1 MLNGFWASNFK
12 TSQMCKWR
20 FSSDT
25 QTGLPRKLSRW
36 YSGALKQ
43 RNKTQRNKKNYVYTV
58 KYMKSSSPDD
68 SSLMQHAIIPTL
80 PPSLLPLPSRP
91 LPTSHTSPFQ
101 KQIVGYP
108 SWYLGFRAGGG
119 LETGHTPAWDVSLIV
134 VYPCPVGMGFFPTV
148 RVGVIL
154 LL

>member
-43 RNKTQRNKKNYVYTV
+43 RNKTQRNKKYYVYTV

-80 PPSLLPLPSRP
+80 PPSFPSPRVPSLHLILLLFKNRSLLSLLVSRFPSRRW
-91 LPTSHTSPFQ
+91 LGNWSHSSMGCVTDCSFNP
-101 KQIVGYP
+101 P
-108 SWYLGFRAGGG
+108 
-119 LETGHTPAWDVSLIV
+119 
-134 VYPCPVGMGFFPTV
+134 PVGMGFFPTV